1 MTGIKN
7 IKDYLN
13 SQMHQKLYFQEA
25 WNIQL
30 NKAFGASENL
40 NNP

>member
-1 MTGIKN
+1 MSI
-7 IKDYLN
+7 IDLN
-13 SQMHQKLYFQEA
+13 SPEEKLYFQEA

>member
-1 MTGIKN
+1 MSIIT
-7 IKDYLN
+7 DLN
-13 SQMHQKLYFQEA
+13 SPEEKLYFQKT

>member
-1 MTGIKN
+1 MSI
-7 IKDYLN
+7 IDLN
-13 SQMHQKLYFQEA
+13 SPEEKLYFQEG
-25 WNIQL
+25 WDIQL